1 MLTWA
6 FLKILYREEML
17 IIPCVRLLGYR
28 KHPQLVRIFKLKY
41 LSLKANKKRKLIA
54 VWGSLRLS

>member
-28 KHPQLVRIFKLKY
+28 KHLQLVRIFKLKY

>member
-6 FLKILYREEML
+6 FLKILYCEEML

-28 KHPQLVRIFKLKY
+28 KHLQLVSLFKLKY